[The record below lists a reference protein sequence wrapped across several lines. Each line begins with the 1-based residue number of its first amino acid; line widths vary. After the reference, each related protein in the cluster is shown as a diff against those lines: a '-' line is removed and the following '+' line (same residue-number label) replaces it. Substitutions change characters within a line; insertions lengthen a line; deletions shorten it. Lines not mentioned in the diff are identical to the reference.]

1 MPENENIETAPQFDA
16 GAAAESLLAEQ
27 EQQEQQ
33 EQQTEELSPEEA
45 RKAEVSAGLNSLLE
59 DEWTQEE
66 ILAFSQDALVREDIQ
81 KNGKTVRQAAR
92 AYLRRQAAAPQEEH
106 KGGKRGVPVVRNA
119 SNSGSAGRDQIAE
132 MSDKEF
138 EAFYKQAMSDSL
150 AGKKR
155 RL

>member
-1 MPENENIETAPQFDA
+1 MPENEIIETAPQFDA
-16 GAAAESLLAEQ
+16 GAAADSLLAEQ
-27 EQQEQQ
+27 EQPQQE
-33 EQQTEELSPEEA
+33 EQQTEELTPEEA
-45 RKAEVSAGLNSLLE
+45 RKAELSAGLNSLLE

-92 AYLRRQAAAPQEEH
+92 AYLRRQATVQEEP
-106 KGGKRGVPVVRNA
+106 KPAKRGVPVVRNA